1 MANHPNTTS
10 INVEHLIGREQ
21 PTQLA
26 VLETDVEHVRVA
38 LAVTEQ
44 RGLEVQLLDDRV
56 AFDERPVRA
65 KGTRTV
71 SETLSFLDELNR
83 YPLIKGQS
91 SLWGDY
97 KKGRIAAVYN
107 DHAKETGPDRRD
119 NRLVLQL
126 TPDEDWSAWHKL
138 SGQFLPQE
146 EFGDA
151 VEQLLHTVVSPDQAE
166 LLEIIDSIRS
176 SSSGEFESKI
186 DRSNGAQKV
195 AFKQD
200 VTTKAGKTGELE
212 VPKTIL
218 LRLRPW
224 EGQVETYE
232 VPAWF
237 KLRVVG
243 AGLLLCIQL
252 KPTTLILRQ
261 AWTDTVTKIVDT
273 VDIPVLATRN
283 QGDL

>member
-1 MANHPNTTS
+1 MTANQ
-10 INVEHLIGREQ
+10 VVHLDHLNGPQ
-21 PTQLA
+21 SPTLV
-26 VLETDVEHVRVA
+26 VLDTDVDHLRVA
-38 LAVTEQ
+38 LAVTD
-44 RGLEVQLLDDRV
+44 RGGLDVKALDDRQSV
-56 AFDERPVRA
+56 DALPLRP
-65 KGTRTV
+65 KGTRQV
-71 SETLSFLDELNR
+71 SETLSFLDELSR
-83 YPLIKGQS
+83 YPLTAGES
-91 SLWGDY
+91 TLWGDY
-97 KKGRIAAVYN
+97 KRGRIAAVYN
-107 DHAKETGPDRRD
+107 DHHKEGPDHRD

-126 TPDEDWSAWHKL
+126 TPDEDWTAWHKL

-212 VPKTIL
+212 VPKTIV